1 MNVLQGAYNIFP
13 YKTVIIINK
22 IITAWEKRK
31 PTEWRLIEIYV
42 AQWICYDTQSKKDIP
57 DNTCSTAK
65 FVTYADTFW

>member
-42 AQWICYDTQSKKDIP
+42 AQ
-57 DNTCSTAK
+57 
-65 FVTYADTFW
+65 